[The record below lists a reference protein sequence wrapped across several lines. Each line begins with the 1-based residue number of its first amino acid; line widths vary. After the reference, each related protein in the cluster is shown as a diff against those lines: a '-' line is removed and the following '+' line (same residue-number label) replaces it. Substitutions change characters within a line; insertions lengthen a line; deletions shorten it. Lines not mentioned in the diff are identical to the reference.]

1 MKMPLLAQLL
11 EKLRRCTSG
20 HALTLVAGGLPALIG
35 GAGFATD
42 LAQWYLWKRELQLP
56 VDQAAL
62 AGAWAPTSTSTQ
74 RVYADRALLESNAN
88 LDVTKAYVSSPSV
101 TLADYARSIAT
112 RAPYSLDGGR
122 LNTQIETPESPRVE
136 GATEKTIILTYR
148 VLTIIGIAEVPIS
161 YSRPVFLLL

>member
-1 MKMPLLAQLL
+1 MT
-11 EKLRRCTSG
+11 R
-20 HALTLVAGGLPALIG
+20 
-35 GAGFATD
+35 
-42 LAQWYLWKRELQLP
+42 
-56 VDQAAL
+56 
-62 AGAWAPTSTSTQ
+62 
-74 RVYADRALLESNAN
+74 
-88 LDVTKAYVSSPSV
+88 AYVSSPSV

-161 YSRPVFLLL
+161 YSRPGFLRL